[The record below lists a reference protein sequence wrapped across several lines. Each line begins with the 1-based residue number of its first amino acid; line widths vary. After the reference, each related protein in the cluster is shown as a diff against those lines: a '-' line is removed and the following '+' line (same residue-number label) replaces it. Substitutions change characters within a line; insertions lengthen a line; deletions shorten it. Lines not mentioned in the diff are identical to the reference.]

1 MHEAASFMYPEKIA
15 GLPPFL
21 TFQTPGNSAPRRR
34 IASRSTLPSSTL
46 SLNEAWVALTS
57 GTLVSLVSLVSLC
70 MLARADLAPNSF
82 FRRVCGSHVFSLI
95 EEELVV
101 EP

>member
-1 MHEAASFMYPEKIA
+1 MNEAASFMYPEKIA

-21 TFQTPGNSAPRRR
+21 TFRSPGNSAPRRR
-34 IASRSTLPSSTL
+34 IASRPTLPSSTL

-57 GTLVSLVSLVSLC
+57 GTLVSLVPLVSLC
-70 MLARADLAPNSF
+70 MLAADLAPNSF